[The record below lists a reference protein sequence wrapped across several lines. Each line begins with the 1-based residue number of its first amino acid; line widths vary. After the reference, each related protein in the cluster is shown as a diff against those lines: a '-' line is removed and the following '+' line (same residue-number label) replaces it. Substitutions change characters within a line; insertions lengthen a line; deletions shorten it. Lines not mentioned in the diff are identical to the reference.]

1 MRLTVLTL
9 FPDMIEQVVGS
20 SITGRARDAG
30 LFELETV
37 QIRDF
42 AVNRYGKVDDYC
54 FGGGTGMLMMAEPV
68 YRAWLSVQTGCF
80 QTDDFHADSD
90 QTGDPEASGELS
102 GRKDPGCRT
111 IHLSPRGTVFNQAH
125 AGRLAGYSHL
135 IFICGHYEGIDQ
147 RVLDEIV
154 DEELSIGDYVLTG
167 GELAACVIID
177 ALLRLVPGVLPDE
190 AAYTRESYMQDLLE
204 YPQYTRP
211 AVWHGQN
218 VPDVLLSGH
227 QYRIEQWQLMMSRLE
242 TLKRRP
248 DLMQR
253 QQLSQTEWLQLI
265 QGLDDRDESQ
275 EKSEKTPEKT
285 DLAGQ
290 TAADANSPCN
300 DPAVLL

>member
-9 FPDMIEQVVGS
+9 FPELIEQVVGS

-30 LFELETV
+30 LFELQTV

-68 YRAWLSVQTGCF
+68 YQAWLSVRTGILP
-80 QTDDFHADSD
+80 DGSL
-90 QTGDPEASGELS
+90 EASGGEA
-102 GRKDPGCRT
+102 GRKASDCRT
-111 IHLSPRGTVFNQAH
+111 IHLSPRGTVFNQTH
-125 AGRLAGYSHL
+125 ARRLAGYSHL

-167 GELAACVIID
+167 GELAACVVID

-190 AAYTRESYMQDLLE
+190 AAYTRESHMQDLLE

-227 QYRIEQWQLMMSRLE
+227 QHRIEQWQLMMSRLE

-248 DLMQR
+248 DLLQR
-253 QQLSQTEWLQLI
+253 RPLSQSEWLQLI
-265 QGLDDRDESQ
+265 QGPEDREN
-275 EKSEKTPEKT
+275 EPEKPEKA
-285 DLAGQ
+285 DMAGES
-290 TAADANSPCN
+290 AADKNSPCN
-300 DPAVLL
+300 DPPVLL